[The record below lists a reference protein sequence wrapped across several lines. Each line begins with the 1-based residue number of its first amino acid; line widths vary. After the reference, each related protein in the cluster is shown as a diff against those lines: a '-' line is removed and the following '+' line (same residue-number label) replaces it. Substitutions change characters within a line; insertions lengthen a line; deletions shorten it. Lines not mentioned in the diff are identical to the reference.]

1 MKGSHVLTKIK
12 EVGLRNCIVGM
23 TKRGKYK
30 KMQTRYQFDA
40 WHISPY
46 ELRKY
51 VQVVAEYVSD
61 KQADVVIDI
70 GCGLG
75 ELLRHTKAKQRIGL
89 DLSKEVIEAAAVLG
103 GNISYIAG
111 SFEQVAVLEPIDY
124 LITLNFMHGGT
135 NETWIPH
142 YADVAKRNDIRHFIV
157 DTVPDDGASHRLE
170 FEKILPSEYQMI
182 DRMGPFL
189 GDRYIEVYKKAEK

>member
-1 MKGSHVLTKIK
+1 MKGVHLLTKIK
-12 EVGLRNCIVGM
+12 EVGLLNCIAGM
-23 TKRGKYK
+23 AKRSKYK
-30 KMQTRYQFDA
+30 KMQNRYRFDT

-75 ELLRHTKAKQRIGL
+75 ELLRHTKAKRRIGL
-89 DLSKEVIEAAAVLG
+89 DLSREVIEAAAVLG
-103 GNISYIAG
+103 GDISYITG
-111 SFEQVAVLEPIDY
+111 SFEHVEVFEPIDY

-135 NETWIPH
+135 NEAWVPH
-142 YADVAKRNDIRHFIV
+142 YTDVIRRNDIRHLIV
-157 DTVPDDGASHRLE
+157 DTVPDNGASHRLE
-170 FEKILPSEYQMI
+170 FEKILPPEYQMI

-189 GDRYIEVYKKAEK
+189 GDRYIEVYKKEDK